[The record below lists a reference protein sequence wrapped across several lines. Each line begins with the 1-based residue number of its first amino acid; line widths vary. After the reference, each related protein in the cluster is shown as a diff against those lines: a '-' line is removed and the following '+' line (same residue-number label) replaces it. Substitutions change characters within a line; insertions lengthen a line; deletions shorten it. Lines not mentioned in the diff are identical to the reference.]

1 MPHRFCGPPESGNGG
16 WVSGHLAALIAPR
29 GSGYPGAP
37 EDAEKRRAEDGA
49 VAVRLS
55 SPPPLDRELRV
66 ERADPVVRVFDRD
79 VLVAQAAPASAP
91 GTDGIPLPFSVA
103 EARQASE
110 RFDFGASHPF
120 PTCFV
125 CGPLREDGDGLRIFP
140 GPVEGAAQRTTAAVW
155 RPTESSLELVWA
167 ALDCPGCWA
176 LGIEETPM
184 VLGTMTARVLEFPDV
199 GDDLVVIGWER
210 GQEGRKHYC
219 GTVLYSGERLLAHA
233 EATWIAIDPTTIR
246 PHHAEAEARA

>member
-1 MPHRFCGPPESGNGG
+1 MLPPE
-16 WVSGHLAALIAPR
+16 A
-29 GSGYPGAP
+29 GA
-37 EDAEKRRAEDGA
+37 DRDGA

-55 SPPPLDRELRV
+55 SPPPLDRDLRV
-66 ERADPVVRVFDRD
+66 EHVDAAVRVYDRD
-79 VLVAQAAPASAP
+79 VLVAQGAPASAP
-91 GTDGIPLPFSVA
+91 GTDGIPLPLSPA
-103 EARQASE
+103 EARKASE

-125 CGPLREDGDGLRIFP
+125 CGPLREEGDGLRIFP
-140 GPVEGAAQRTTAAVW
+140 GPVEGAPQRTTAAVW

-184 VLGTMTARVLEFPDV
+184 VLGTMTAEVLELPDV
-199 GDDLVVIGWER
+199 GDDLVVLGWER
-210 GQEGRKHYC
+210 GREGRKLYC
-219 GTVLYSGERLLAHA
+219 GTVLYSGERLLGHA

-246 PHHAEAEARA
+246 PHHADAEARA

>member
-1 MPHRFCGPPESGNGG
+1 MIPHRYCGPPESGNGG
-16 WVSGHLAALIAPR
+16 WVSGHLAALVETDVDQP
-29 GSGYPGAP
+29 
-37 EDAEKRRAEDGA
+37 A
-49 VAVRLS
+49 VGVRLS

-66 ERADPVVRVFDRD
+66 EHADSLVRVLDRD
-79 VLVAQAAPASAP
+79 VLVAQGAPAHAP
-91 GTDGIPLPFSVA
+91 GTDGIPLPLSVE
-103 EARQASE
+103 EARRASE

-125 CGPLREDGDGLRIFP
+125 CGPLREEGDGLRIFP

-155 RPTESSLELVWA
+155 RPSESSLELAWA

-184 VLGTMTARVLEFPDV
+184 VLGTMTARVLELPQV
-199 GDDLVVIGWER
+199 GDELVVLGWER
-210 GQEGRKHYC
+210 SREGRKHYC
-219 GTVLYSGERLLAHA
+219 GTVLYSGERLIAHA

-246 PHHAEAEARA
+246 PHHAHAHAEATA